1 MPTLRQNPGFKEQA
15 LDDVIKNV
23 YAIDRDCEDDAF
35 MQKTIDKLNDV
46 IALYDAN
53 NKKEMT
59 LRNKLLDYM
68 YDVYEC
74 MNFDDKR
81 SRFDVLKRMVKNVKS
96 NDGSFDLDPL
106 NIAARRINYFMKN
119 IPADERY
126 KLVLEIKRKTKDG
139 NSYNYDE
146 QIKKLSKEYEALK
159 LEQKYLQLE
168 ADLERYDEIRA
179 QLKKQP
185 DNKTQIVF
193 YNELLP
199 LVNKQPWGRRRKF
212 AEKKTIYNH
221 LSTLY
226 RAEGMIEQAL
236 KAEVKRDKFKKA
248 KANADEATRKK
259 YAYKLH
265 RGERE

>member
-1 MPTLRQNPGFKEQA
+1 MPTLRQNSGFREQA

-23 YAIDRDCEDDAF
+23 YAIDIDCEDDAF
-35 MQKTIDKLNDV
+35 MQKTIDELNEV

-53 NKKEMT
+53 SKKEMT

-106 NIAARRINYFMKN
+106 NVAARRIDYFMQS

-126 KLVLEIKRKTKDG
+126 KLVLEIKRKTKDAT
-139 NSYNYDE
+139 SYNYDGL
-146 QIKKLSKEYEALK
+146 IAKLSKEYESFK
-159 LEQKYLQLE
+159 QEQKYFQLE
-168 ADLERYDEIRA
+168 TDLDRYDEIRA
-179 QLKKQP
+179 QLKKHP
-185 DNKTQIVF
+185 DNQTQIEL

-199 LVNKQPWGRRRKF
+199 LVNKQAWGRRRKF

-226 RAEGMIEQAL
+226 RAEGLIDKAL
-236 KAEVKRDKFKKA
+236 KAELKRDKFKKA
-248 KANADEATRKK
+248 KANADEATRIK
-259 YAYKLH
+259 YPYKYY
-265 RGERE
+265 RYERE